1 MELKFAAGIY
11 IFCDILYNVQK
22 EVRIMNYNAYRIF
35 KIIILLILLGILAY
49 KLIQGE
55 EGAENSALLRQVF
68 RIIRHL

>member
-1 MELKFAAGIY
+1 
-11 IFCDILYNVQK
+11 
-22 EVRIMNYNAYRIF
+22 MNHNAYRIF